1 MRKTPEAPRLLLALC
16 LAATLCA
23 AHAAVPPAPAIAA
36 KSHVLVD
43 FHTGKVLAAQNE
55 HERVE
60 PASLTK
66 LMTAYTV
73 YKALAEG
80 AVKMTDAVQVS
91 EHAWRTG
98 GAGSGG
104 STTMLP
110 IGSSAPMEVM
120 LKGMII
126 QSGNDASIALAEHV
140 SGSEEA
146 FSDLMNR
153 HAQELGMADS
163 HFVNATGLPHPDHYT
178 SAADIARIS
187 RAIIAEFPE
196 HYRWYAEKDYVFNG
210 IRQGNRNLL
219 LYRDPT
225 VDGIKTGHTQSA
237 GYCLAASAKR
247 GDTRMISVV
256 MAMANEE
263 ARAKASQ
270 ELLNY
275 GFRFYETRRLAEAG
289 KPLAE
294 ARVWK
299 GAAER
304 VALGVPADLWVTLP
318 RAQADQV
325 QTRTEAPR
333 DLEAPLTTA
342 TSVGRLTVTL
352 GGEPL
357 AESPLVPLAAV
368 AEGSLWRQAVDTV
381 LLWFE

>member
-1 MRKTPEAPRLLLALC
+1 MRRLSGAIGLLAL
-16 LAATLCA
+16 LFLSTMQPAAV
-23 AHAAVPPAPAIAA
+23 AAVPPPPAIDAR
-36 KSHVLVD
+36 SFLLID
-43 FHTGKVLAAQNE
+43 FNSGKVLAAQNE
-55 HERVE
+55 HQRLE

-73 YKALAEG
+73 YKALQAG
-80 AVKMTDAVQVS
+80 AIKLTDNVRVS

-110 IGSSAPMEVM
+110 INSFATLDVM

-153 HAQELGMADS
+153 HANELGLSDS

-178 SAADIARIS
+178 SAADIAKVS

-196 HYRWYAEKDYVFNG
+196 DYRWYAEKDYVFNG

-225 VDGIKTGHTQSA
+225 VDGIKTGHTRSA
-237 GYCLAASAKR
+237 GYCLAASARR
-247 GDTRMISVV
+247 GDTRLISVV
-256 MAMANEE
+256 MAMASEE
-263 ARAKASQ
+263 ARARASQ

-275 GFRFYETRRLAEAG
+275 GFRFYETRRLYAAG
-289 KPLAE
+289 QPVAE

-299 GAAER
+299 GVAEK
-304 VALGVPADLWVTLP
+304 VSLGVPADIWVTIP
-318 RAQADQV
+318 RDDTDKLQAQ
-325 QTRTEAPR
+325 TEAPR
-333 DLEAPLTTA
+333 DLQAPLTT
-342 TSVGRLTVTL
+342 TTEVGRLRVTL
-352 GGEPL
+352 AGQPL
-357 AESPLVPLAAV
+357 TEAPLVPLTAI

>member
-1 MRKTPEAPRLLLALC
+1 MRNMPGAIGLLVLLFLSPLQRTAL
-16 LAATLCA
+16 
-23 AHAAVPPAPAIAA
+23 AAVPPPPAIAA
-36 KSHVLVD
+36 KAYMAID
-43 FHTGKVLAAQNE
+43 FNTGKVLAAQNE
-55 HERVE
+55 HQRLE

-73 YKALAEG
+73 YKALQQG
-80 AVKMTDAVQVS
+80 QVKLTDDVRVS

-110 IGSSAPMEVM
+110 IHSSATLEVM

-153 HAQELGMADS
+153 HAKELGMKDS
-163 HFVNATGLPHPDHYT
+163 HFMNATGLPHPEHYT
-178 SAADIARIS
+178 SAADIATVS

-196 HYRWYAEKDYVFNG
+196 HYRWYAEKEFVFNG

-219 LYRDPT
+219 LYRDST

-237 GYCLAASAKR
+237 GYCLAASARR
-247 GDTRMISVV
+247 GDMRVISVV
-256 MAMANEE
+256 MAMASED

-270 ELLNY
+270 ELLTY
-275 GFRFYETRRLAEAG
+275 GFRHYVTRRLYEAG
-289 KPLAE
+289 KPIAE

-299 GAAER
+299 GAAEK
-304 VALGVPADLWVTLP
+304 VTLGVAADIWVTVP
-318 RAQADQV
+318 RDEAEQIQA
-325 QTRTEAPR
+325 RTEAPR
-333 DLEAPLTTA
+333 DLEAPLATA
-342 TSVGRLTVTL
+342 TEVGRLRITL
-352 GGEPL
+352 AGQPL
-357 AESPLVPLAAV
+357 IEAPLVPLQAV
-368 AEGSLWRQAVDTV
+368 AAGSLWRQGVDTV